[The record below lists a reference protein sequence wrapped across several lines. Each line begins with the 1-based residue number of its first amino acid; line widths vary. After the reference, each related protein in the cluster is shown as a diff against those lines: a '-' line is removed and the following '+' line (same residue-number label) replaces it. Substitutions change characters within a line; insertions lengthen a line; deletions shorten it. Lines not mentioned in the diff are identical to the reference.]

1 MRDCE
6 KVRLDFFVRLRV
18 FASMRYLMAFE
29 LWKLKTYNE
38 KDIIIIEHK
47 DPEISEDLE
56 QGMYRV

>member
-1 MRDCE
+1 MQDCE
-6 KVRLDFFVRLRV
+6 KARLAF
-18 FASMRYLMAFE
+18 FASLRHIMAFK

-56 QGMYRV
+56 QGMYRA